1 MSKLSS
7 GYLRETCREQ
17 TQGLTGQRKMAK
29 IYKYM
34 IYMIYANMRYDEML
48 ERAFATQCH
57 KGYSPDV

>member
-17 TQGLTGQRKMAK
+17 TEGLTGQRKM
-29 IYKYM
+29 
-34 IYMIYANMRYDEML
+34 ANMRYDEML

-57 KGYSPDV
+57 KGYSPHV